1 MGEEKMV
8 KSMRI
13 LGKQVLVLFVF
24 SVLVS
29 IAMIVHGIF
38 FDLEFEQI
46 RRLTLEGLIFTFVII
61 FPAIIFLEWVFDINN
76 KRKFDEVDRRL
87 GKLEKRRK

>member
-1 MGEEKMV
+1 MV
-8 KSMRI
+8 KSMKI
-13 LGKQVLVLFVF
+13 LGKQVLILFVF

-29 IAMIVHGIF
+29 IAMIIHGIF

-46 RRLTLEGLIFTFVII
+46 RRLTFEGIIFTLVII

-76 KRKFDEVDRRL
+76 KKKFDEVDRRL
-87 GKLEKRRK
+87 IKLEKKRK

>member
-1 MGEEKMV
+1 MV

>member
-1 MGEEKMV
+1 MK
-8 KSMRI
+8 I
-13 LGKQVLVLFVF
+13 LGKQVLILFVF

-29 IAMIVHGIF
+29 IAMIIHGIF

-46 RRLTLEGLIFTFVII
+46 RRLTFEGIIFTLVII

-76 KRKFDEVDRRL
+76 KKKFDEVDRRL
-87 GKLEKRRK
+87 IKLEKKRK